1 MKSNYSFLIIVLTTT
16 ITLISCQ
23 KNHCIKPGDSLSEF
37 EKMEWLNYNEITIHK
52 LKGKVVLI
60 RWWTDQC
67 EYCINSAD
75 ALNEWYALYHNQ
87 GLEVI
92 GIYHVKPIDRKVD
105 LEDVREYARE
115 KRFWFPIGIDKDWKN
130 LNKYWFNCGPK
141 EFTSFSILLD
151 KTGKIRYI
159 HNGGEYQKQN
169 QYEEQNEEKEEL
181 EHERKRSYLDFQEID
196 SLIQTV
202 LKE

>member
-1 MKSNYSFLIIVLTTT
+1 MEWINSKELII
-16 ITLISCQ
+16 
-23 KNHCIKPGDSLSEF
+23 K
-37 EKMEWLNYNEITIHK
+37 K

-75 ALNEWYALYHNQ
+75 ALNDWYGMYHNQ

-92 GIYHVKPIDRKVD
+92 GIYHVKPIDRVVD
-105 LEDVREYARE
+105 VVDVKEYARE

-130 LNKYWFNCGPK
+130 LNRYWMNCGPQD
-141 EFTSFSILLD
+141 FTSFSILLD

-159 HNGGEYQKQN
+159 HKGGIYHNSLSRMQSFGRN
-169 QYEEQNEEKEEL
+169 YEQEDTDIVS
-181 EHERKRSYLDFQEID
+181 KRSYTDYLEID
-196 SLIQTV
+196 SLIQSL

>member
-1 MKSNYSFLIIVLTTT
+1 
-16 ITLISCQ
+16 
-23 KNHCIKPGDSLSEF
+23 
-37 EKMEWLNYNEITIHK
+37 MEWINSNEITIHK
-52 LKGKVVLI
+52 LKGKVVLL

-92 GIYHVKPIDRKVD
+92 GIYHVKPIDRIVD

-130 LNKYWFNCGPK
+130 LNKYWMNCGPK
-141 EFTSFSILLD
+141 DFTSFSIILD
-151 KTGKIRYI
+151 KMGKIRYI
-159 HNGGEYQKQN
+159 HKGGTYQR
-169 QYEEQNEEKEEL
+169 QYEDKEQNNLSRVQCNGNEAENSEIERNRNYQDFL
-181 EHERKRSYLDFQEID
+181 EVD
-196 SLIQTV
+196 SVIQTL
-202 LKE
+202 LKV